1 MHGSRIQMG
10 TLTLGW
16 TCQLLVGWAL
26 VLAWAVIFS
35 WSARGCSNQSDQN
48 HSSNPEALLRRRR
61 VEMADDAGCEQYTV
75 EEGDAGQPTA
85 LSKSARKKL
94 HNRRPGR
101 QRRRR
106 LL

>member
-1 MHGSRIQMG
+1 
-10 TLTLGW
+10 
-16 TCQLLVGWAL
+16 
-26 VLAWAVIFS
+26 
-35 WSARGCSNQSDQN
+35 
-48 HSSNPEALLRRRR
+48 
-61 VEMADDAGCEQYTV
+61 MADDAVCEQYTV